1 MKDKK
6 EWNDWKWQ
14 LANSLRG
21 MDDLK
26 DYITLTPGEREALHN
41 IGEFAFSI
49 SPFLAERLRGSD
61 ENNPLRIQFI
71 PNLRENS
78 VHFTSTDYL
87 CEGMF
92 EPVPNLLHKYE
103 DRVAV
108 LTTSCCAAYC
118 RHCTRSRLVSQ
129 CFGKNMLAPAIQYI
143 EEHENIADVL
153 LTGGDPLILED
164 DVLDD
169 ILGQIASISHV
180 KMIRI
185 GTRTPVTLPMRITP
199 KLISVLQK
207 YKPLYINIHVNHPM
221 ELSTETQNAISMLVD
236 AGFPLGSQ
244 SVLLRGVN
252 DNVSVL
258 EDLFKQLLYL
268 RVKPYYLYQC
278 DELRGC
284 EAFWVSPLK
293 GQKLINALNGKLSGM
308 AVPKYVVDMPGNLG
322 KQIIA
327 PCNLTNI
334 HDNEMFLE
342 NYKGQKCSLHI

>member
-1 MKDKK
+1 MDENK
-6 EWNDWKWQ
+6 WNNWKWQ
-14 LANSLRG
+14 LANSLRS

-26 DYITLTPGEREALHN
+26 KYITLTDSECEALQN
-41 IGEFAFSI
+41 VGEFAFSI
-49 SPFLAERLRGSD
+49 PPFMAERLRESD
-61 ENNPLRIQFI
+61 ENSPLRIQFI
-71 PNLRENS
+71 PNHRECS
-78 VHFTSTDYL
+78 VHFTSKDYL
-87 CEGMF
+87 CEGTF

-103 DRVAV
+103 DRVAI
-108 LTTSCCAAYC
+108 LTTNCCAAYC

-129 CFGKNMLAPAIQYI
+129 HFGKNLLNPAIQYI
-143 EEHENIADVL
+143 KEHENIADVL

-164 DVLDD
+164 YILEDVLE
-169 ILGQIASISHV
+169 QITSISHV

-199 KLISVLQK
+199 NLIRVLEK

-221 ELSTETQNAISMLVD
+221 ELSHETRNAISMLVD

-252 DNVSVL
+252 DNVDVL

-278 DELRGC
+278 DELKGC

-293 GQKLINALNGKLSGM
+293 GRKLINALNGKLSGM
-308 AVPKYVVDMPGNLG
+308 AVPKYVVDMPGRLG

-327 PCNLTNI
+327 PCNLTDI

-342 NYKGQKCSLHI
+342 SYKGKKCSLHI

>member
-1 MKDKK
+1 MMDEKK
-6 EWNDWKWQ
+6 WNDWKWQ

-26 DYITLTPGEREALHN
+26 EYLTLTASECEALHN

-49 SPFLAERLRGSD
+49 PPFLAERIKESD

-71 PNLRENS
+71 PNHRESS
-78 VHFTSTDYL
+78 VYFTSKDYL
-87 CEGMF
+87 CEGTF
-92 EPVPNLLHKYE
+92 EPVPNLLRKYE

-108 LTTSCCAAYC
+108 LTTNCCAAYC
-118 RHCTRSRLVSQ
+118 RHCTRSRLASQ
-129 CFGKNMLAPAIQYI
+129 RYGKNVLDSAIEYI
-143 EEHENIADVL
+143 KEHENIADVL
-153 LTGGDPLILED
+153 LTGGDPLILGD
-164 DVLDD
+164 DILDD
-169 ILGQIASISHV
+169 ILGQITSISHV

-199 KLISVLQK
+199 NLISVLK
-207 YKPLYINIHVNHPM
+207 KHKPLYINIHVNHPI
-221 ELSTETQNAISMLVD
+221 ELSSETQNAISMLVD

-244 SVLLRGVN
+244 SVLLRGIN
-252 DNVSVL
+252 DNVDVL
-258 EDLFKQLLYL
+258 ENLFKQLLYF

-278 DELRGC
+278 DELSGC

-308 AVPKYVVDMPGNLG
+308 AVPKYVVDMPRRLG

-327 PCNLTNI
+327 PCNLIDI
-334 HDNEMFLE
+334 HDNEMILK
-342 NYKGQKCSLHI
+342 NYKGQKCSLQI

>member
-1 MKDKK
+1 MDEKK
-6 EWNDWKWQ
+6 WNDWKWQ

-26 DYITLTPGEREALHN
+26 EYLTLTASECEALHN

-49 SPFLAERLRGSD
+49 PPFLAERIKESD

-71 PNLRENS
+71 PNHRESS
-78 VHFTSTDYL
+78 VYFTSKDYL
-87 CEGMF
+87 CEGTF
-92 EPVPNLLHKYE
+92 EPVPNLLRKYE

-108 LTTSCCAAYC
+108 LTTNCCAAYC
-118 RHCTRSRLVSQ
+118 RHCTRSRLASQ
-129 CFGKNMLAPAIQYI
+129 RYGKNVLDSAIEYI
-143 EEHENIADVL
+143 KEHENIADVL
-153 LTGGDPLILED
+153 LTGGDPLILGD
-164 DVLDD
+164 DILDD
-169 ILGQIASISHV
+169 ILGQITSISHV

-199 KLISVLQK
+199 NLISVLK
-207 YKPLYINIHVNHPM
+207 KHKPLYINIHVNHPI
-221 ELSTETQNAISMLVD
+221 ELSSETQNAISMLVD

-244 SVLLRGVN
+244 SVLLRGIN
-252 DNVSVL
+252 DNVDVL
-258 EDLFKQLLYL
+258 ENLFKQLLYF

-278 DELRGC
+278 DELSGC

-308 AVPKYVVDMPGNLG
+308 AVPKYVVDMPRRLG

-327 PCNLTNI
+327 PCNLIDI
-334 HDNEMFLE
+334 HDNEMILK
-342 NYKGQKCSLHI
+342 NYKGQKCSLQI

>member
-1 MKDKK
+1 MDEKN
-6 EWNDWKWQ
+6 WNDWKWQ

-26 DYITLTPGEREALHN
+26 EYITLTTSECEALHN
-41 IGEFAFSI
+41 VGEFAFSI
-49 SPFLAERLRGSD
+49 TPFLAEKLKESD
-61 ENNPLRIQFI
+61 EDNPLRMQFI
-71 PNLRENS
+71 PNHRESS
-78 VHFTSTDYL
+78 VYFTSKDYL
-87 CEGMF
+87 CESTF

-108 LTTSCCAAYC
+108 LTTNCCAAYC
-118 RHCTRSRLVSQ
+118 RHCTRSRLVSHR
-129 CFGKNMLAPAIQYI
+129 FGKNVLDSAIEYI
-143 EEHENIADVL
+143 KEHENIADVL
-153 LTGGDPLILED
+153 LTGGDPLILGD

-199 KLISVLQK
+199 NLISVLKK

-221 ELSTETQNAISMLVD
+221 ELSSETQNAISMLVD
-236 AGFPLGSQ
+236 TGFPLGSQ
-244 SVLLRGVN
+244 SVLLRGIN
-252 DNVSVL
+252 DNVDIL
-258 EDLFKQLLYL
+258 EDLFKQLLYF

-278 DELRGC
+278 DELSGC

-327 PCNLTNI
+327 PCNLIGI

-342 NYKGQKCSLHI
+342 NYKEQKCSLHI

>member
-1 MKDKK
+1 MMYEKK
-6 EWNDWKWQ
+6 WNDWKWQ
-14 LANSLRG
+14 LANSLRKI
-21 MDDLK
+21 DDLK
-26 DYITLTPGEREALHN
+26 EYITLTNSECEALHS

-49 SPFLAERLRGSD
+49 PPFIAERLRESD

-71 PNLRENS
+71 PNHRES
-78 VHFTSTDYL
+78 CIHFTSDDYL
-87 CEGMF
+87 CEAAF

-108 LTTSCCAAYC
+108 LTTNCCAAYC

-129 CFGKNMLAPAIQYI
+129 HFGINVLVPAIKYI
-143 EEHENIADVL
+143 KEHENISDVL

-164 DVLDD
+164 DILDD

-185 GTRTPVTLPMRITP
+185 GTRTPVTLPMRITANLIG
-199 KLISVLQK
+199 KLEK

-221 ELSTETQNAISMLVD
+221 ELSLETRNAISMLVD

-252 DNVSVL
+252 DNVDVL

-278 DELRGC
+278 DELSGC

-293 GQKLINALNGKLSGM
+293 GKKLINALNGKLSGM
-308 AVPKYVVDMPGNLG
+308 AVPKYVVDMPRNLG

-327 PCNLTNI
+327 PCNLTGI

-342 NYKGQKCSLHI
+342 NYKGQKCSIHI